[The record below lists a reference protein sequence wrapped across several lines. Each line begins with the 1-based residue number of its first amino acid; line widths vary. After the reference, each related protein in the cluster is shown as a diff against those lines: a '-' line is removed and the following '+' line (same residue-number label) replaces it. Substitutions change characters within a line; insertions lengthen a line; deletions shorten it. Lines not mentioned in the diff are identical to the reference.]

1 MGQRTF
7 PYDND
12 LLLKD
17 AGLVAA
23 SAAAQV
29 SGSNKIL
36 DVGAARIEGT
46 VVIDMTAIETD
57 SSNEVYD
64 IILQGSNSSSFASTV
79 ENLCQKQLGHSSV
92 LDGGAQTSTTGRYE
106 LPFTNEADDVTY
118 RYLRLYTKI
127 AGTIGTGINYKAF
140 IALQPGSC

>member
-17 AGLVAA
+17 ADLVAA

-29 SGSNKIL
+29 SGAEKIL
-36 DVGAARIEGT
+36 DVGAARMEGT
-46 VVIDMTAIETD
+46 VVIDVSAIETD
-57 SSNEVYD
+57 SSNEAYD
-64 IILQGSNSSSFASTV
+64 LILQGSNSASFASGV
-79 ENLCQKQLGHSSV
+79 ENLASLNLGHTSGR
-92 LDGGAQTSTTGRYE
+92 DGGAQTNSAGRFE
-106 LPFTNEADDVTY
+106 LPFTNEQDDTTY
-118 RYLRLYTKI
+118 RYLRMYTKV
-127 AGTIGTGINYKAF
+127 AGTIATGINYKAF